1 MTSPPASDRPGSEAS
16 SIPATIR
23 LSDASSDPN
32 SPARA
37 SERLIQRF
45 GGIRPMANKLEVP
58 VTTVQ
63 GWKKRGAI
71 PATRINDLRLAAQR
85 HGIKLDE
92 AELDAVS
99 RSDDRPAASSSL
111 SVSIQDQAPA
121 QDPLAVE
128 GISVAEGQGESIP
141 VNTPLPVPPVLPEV
155 AEAVSPFEMA
165 VEPEP
170 GLETV
175 PGAMPERLSA
185 ARERLVAVQAAM
197 TNAGQRFVLSGA
209 TRLSIAAALVALV
222 AAGIAVLSP
231 SPTSP
236 TASTNAAAPVSE
248 RRIGDLESK
257 VARVALEQGSQTASI
272 EKQIT
277 ALDTRLSQT
286 ASKQSASELAERI
299 AVLERDLPAL
309 QQRVASQGIGA
320 PALGVLLAATQLR
333 GALVTSSPFL
343 NELAAFRLTGFN
355 DPPLRQALES
365 IGGRASAGI
374 ATEAWLIGRFTTV
387 QTNIQRAA
395 SIGNP
400 GARIADIF
408 LDTLS
413 DWVPPLYRLTGV
425 TEGATPR
432 AIADRAQGAMAAGEF
447 PRAVDILG
455 ELSGLSAEVAAP
467 WLAEARA
474 RVIADRSRT
483 LLAKHMLSIATPR

>member
-16 SIPATIR
+16 SISATLR
-23 LSDASSDPN
+23 LSDASSDQG
-32 SPARA
+32 SLAKA

-71 PATRINDLRLAAQR
+71 PATRIADLRLAAQR

-99 RSDDRPAASSSL
+99 RSDDRPAAAPAPSSSP
-111 SVSIQDQAPA
+111 SPAAPA
-121 QDPLAVE
+121 M
-128 GISVAEGQGESIP
+128 AELRGGPVP
-141 VNTPLPVPPVLPEV
+141 VNTPLPVEPVLPHV
-155 AEAVSPFEMA
+155 AEAVPPFELA
-165 VEPEP
+165 VEPAPEP
-170 GLETV
+170 EAA
-175 PGAMPERLSA
+175 PGAMPERLTA

-197 TNAGQRFVLSGA
+197 ANASQRFVVSGA
-209 TRLSIAAALVALV
+209 TRLSIAAALVALI
-222 AAGIAVLSP
+222 AAGIAVMSP
-231 SPTSP
+231 PSTTTT
-236 TASTNAAAPVSE
+236 TAATGAAPASE
-248 RRIGDLESK
+248 RRLGDLEGK
-257 VARVALEQGSQTASI
+257 IARVALEQGSQTTAI
-272 EKQIT
+272 EKRIST
-277 ALDTRLSQT
+277 LDSRLAQT
-286 ASKQSASELAERI
+286 ASKQTAEELAERI
-299 AVLERDLPAL
+299 AILERDLPAL

-333 GALVTSSPFL
+333 GVLTTSNPFL

-355 DPPLRQALES
+355 DPALRQALDG
-365 IGGRASAGI
+365 IGSRASTGI
-374 ATEAWLIGRFTTV
+374 ATEAWLIGRFSSV
-387 QTNIQRAA
+387 QTNILRAA

-400 GARIADIF
+400 GARLADVV

-413 DWVPPLYRLTGV
+413 DWLPPLYRMTGV
-425 TEGATPR
+425 SEGATPR
-432 AIADRAQGAMAAGEF
+432 ALADRAQAAMAAGDF

-455 ELSGLSAEVAAP
+455 ELSGLPAEVAAP

-483 LLAKHMLSIATPR
+483 LLAKHMLSIATPK

>member
-16 SIPATIR
+16 SIPATVR
-23 LSDASSDPN
+23 LSDASSDQN
-32 SPARA
+32 SPAKA

-71 PATRINDLRLAAQR
+71 PAPRIADLRLAAQR

-92 AELDAVS
+92 AELEAVS
-99 RSDDRPAASSSL
+99 RSDDRPAAAA
-111 SVSIQDQAPA
+111 APA
-121 QDPLAVE
+121 ENQPAADPRARPV
-128 GISVAEGQGESIP
+128 P
-141 VNTPLPVPPVLPEV
+141 VNTPLPVEPVLPHV
-155 AEAVSPFEMA
+155 AEAVPPFEMT

-170 GLETV
+170 ETEAA

-185 ARERLVAVQAAM
+185 ARERLVSVQAAM
-197 TNAGQRFVLSGA
+197 ANASQRFVVSGA
-209 TRLSIAAALVALV
+209 TRLSIAAALVALA
-222 AAGIAVLSP
+222 AAGIAVWSP
-231 SPTSP
+231 PSATPAASSA
-236 TASTNAAAPVSE
+236 TASPVSE

-257 VARVALEQGSQTASI
+257 VARVALEQGSQTSAI
-272 EKQIT
+272 EKQIS
-277 ALDTRLSQT
+277 ALDSRLSQT
-286 ASKQSASELAERI
+286 ASKQTAAELAERV
-299 AVLERDLPAL
+299 ALLERDLPAL

-333 GALVTSSPFL
+333 GVLVTSNPFV

-355 DPPLRQALES
+355 DPPLRQALEA
-365 IGGRASAGI
+365 IGGRATAGI
-374 ATEAWLIGRFTTV
+374 ATEAWLIGRFSTV
-387 QTNIQRAA
+387 QTNILRAA

-400 GARIADIF
+400 AARVADVF

-413 DWVPPLYRLTGV
+413 DWLPPVYRLTGV
-425 TEGATPR
+425 SEGSAPR
-432 AIADRAQGAMAAGEF
+432 AVADRAQAAMAAGDF

-455 ELSGLSAEVAAP
+455 ELSGLPAEVAAP

-474 RVIADRSRT
+474 RVTADRSRT
-483 LLAKHMLSIATPR
+483 LLAKHMLSIATPK

>member
-16 SIPATIR
+16 TIPAAVR
-23 LSDASSDPN
+23 LADAPSDQN
-32 SPARA
+32 SLAKA

-71 PATRINDLRLAAQR
+71 PATRLADLRLAAQR

-92 AELDAVS
+92 AELEAVG
-99 RSDDRPAASSSL
+99 RSDDRPVAAPVKEQPAAEARS
-111 SVSIQDQAPA
+111 AP
-121 QDPLAVE
+121 
-128 GISVAEGQGESIP
+128 IP
-141 VNTPLPVPPVLPEV
+141 VNTPLPVDPVLPHV
-155 AEAVSPFEMA
+155 AEAVPPFELA

-170 GLETV
+170 DAGAA

-185 ARERLVAVQAAM
+185 ARERLVSVQAAM
-197 TNAGQRFVLSGA
+197 ANASQRFVVSGA
-209 TRLSIAAALVALV
+209 TRLSIAAALVALIG
-222 AAGIAVLSP
+222 AGIAVWSP
-231 SPTSP
+231 PATTVT
-236 TASTNAAAPVSE
+236 TASGTAVSPASE

-257 VARVALEQGSQTASI
+257 VARVALEQGSQATAI
-272 EKQIT
+272 GKQIT
-277 ALDTRLSQT
+277 ALDSRLSQAAT
-286 ASKQSASELAERI
+286 RQSAEELAERI

-333 GALVTSSPFL
+333 GVLATSTPFV

-355 DPPLRQALES
+355 DPALRQALDA
-365 IGGRASAGI
+365 IGGRGASGI
-374 ATEAWLIGRFTTV
+374 ATEAWLIGRFSTV
-387 QTNIQRAA
+387 QTNILRAA

-400 GARIADIF
+400 AARIADVF

-413 DWVPPLYRLTGV
+413 DWLPPLYRLTGV
-425 TEGATPR
+425 SEGAAPR
-432 AIADRAQGAMAAGEF
+432 AIADRAEAAMAAGDF

-474 RVIADRSRT
+474 RVVADRSRT
-483 LLAKHMLSIATPR
+483 LLAKHMLTIATPK

>member
-16 SIPATIR
+16 SISASVR
-23 LSDASSDPN
+23 LSDASPDLN

-71 PATRINDLRLAAQR
+71 PATRLADLRLAAQR

-92 AELDAVS
+92 AELELVC
-99 RSDDRPAASSSL
+99 RSDDRPAAAT
-111 SVSIQDQAPA
+111 AP
-121 QDPLAVE
+121 PPP
-128 GISVAEGQGESIP
+128 VAEAQPEPIP
-141 VNTPLPVPPVLPEV
+141 VNTPLPVEPVRPAV
-155 AEAVSPFEMA
+155 AEAVPPFEMA

-170 GLETV
+170 PHEAP

-185 ARERLVAVQAAM
+185 ARERLVSVQAAM
-197 TNAGQRFVLSGA
+197 ATAGQRFVVSGSV
-209 TRLSIAAALVALV
+209 RLSLAAAIVALL
-222 AAGIAVLSP
+222 AAGIAVWSP
-231 SPTSP
+231 PSSGPG
-236 TASTNAAAPVSE
+236 ASSSSAAAPVSE

-257 VARVALEQGSQTASI
+257 VARVALEQGSQTAAI

-277 ALDTRLSQT
+277 ALDSRLAQT
-286 ASKQSASELAERI
+286 ASKQTAGDLADRI

-333 GALVTSSPFL
+333 GVLATSTPFV
-343 NELAAFRLTGFN
+343 NELAALRLAGFN
-355 DPPLRQALES
+355 DPPLRQALDA
-365 IGGRASAGI
+365 IGGRATSGI
-374 ATEAWLIGRFTTV
+374 ASEAWLIGRFSAV
-387 QTNIQRAA
+387 QTNILRAA
-395 SIGNP
+395 SLGNP
-400 GARIADIF
+400 VARIGDVV

-413 DWVPPLYRLTGV
+413 DWLPPVYRLTGV
-425 TEGATPR
+425 SEGATPR
-432 AIADRAQGAMAAGEF
+432 AIADRAQASMAAGDF

-455 ELSGLSAEVAAP
+455 ELSGLPAEVAAP

-474 RVIADRSRT
+474 RVTADRSRT
-483 LLAKHMLSIATPR
+483 LLAKHMLSIATPK

>member
-1 MTSPPASDRPGSEAS
+1 MTSPPASDRPGSEAG
-16 SIPATIR
+16 SIPAASR
-23 LSDASSDPN
+23 LSDASSDQN
-32 SPARA
+32 SPAKA

-71 PATRINDLRLAAQR
+71 PATRIADLRLAAQR

-92 AELDAVS
+92 AELELVS
-99 RSDDRPAASSSL
+99 RSDDRPVAAAASP
-111 SVSIQDQAPA
+111 VPA
-121 QDPLAVE
+121 SPVREPAAAEARVE
-128 GISVAEGQGESIP
+128 PIP
-141 VNTPLPVPPVLPEV
+141 VNTPLPVSPVLPPV
-155 AEAVSPFEMA
+155 AEAMPPFELA
-165 VEPEP
+165 VEPAPEP
-170 GLETV
+170 EAA

-185 ARERLVAVQAAM
+185 ARERLVSVQAAM
-197 TNAGQRFVLSGA
+197 ANASQRFVVSGA
-209 TRLSIAAALVALV
+209 TRLSIAAALVALA

-231 SPTSP
+231 SPTPS
-236 TASTNAAAPVSE
+236 TASSPAASTVSE

-277 ALDTRLSQT
+277 ALDSRLSQA
-286 ASKQSASELAERI
+286 ASKQTAAELAER
-299 AVLERDLPAL
+299 VSLLERDLPAL

-333 GALVTSSPFL
+333 GVLTTTNPFV

-355 DPPLRQALES
+355 DPPLRQALEA
-365 IGGRASAGI
+365 IGGRATSGI
-374 ATEAWLIGRFTTV
+374 ATEAWLIGRFSTV
-387 QTNIQRAA
+387 QTNILRAA

-400 GARIADIF
+400 AARVADVL

-413 DWVPPLYRLTGV
+413 DWLPPVYRLTGV
-425 TEGATPR
+425 SEGATPR
-432 AIADRAQGAMAAGEF
+432 AIADRAQAAMAAGDF

-455 ELSGLSAEVAAP
+455 ELSGLPAEVAAP

-474 RVIADRSRT
+474 RVVADRSRT
-483 LLAKHMLSIATPR
+483 LLAKHMLAIATPK

>member
-16 SIPATIR
+16 SIPATVR
-23 LSDASSDPN
+23 LSDASSDQN
-32 SPARA
+32 SLAKA

-71 PATRINDLRLAAQR
+71 PATRLADLRLAAQR

-99 RSDDRPAASSSL
+99 RSDDRPAGVPVATASP
-111 SVSIQDQAPA
+111 VATPPVKEPPAAEARGAP
-121 QDPLAVE
+121 
-128 GISVAEGQGESIP
+128 IP
-141 VNTPLPVPPVLPEV
+141 VNTPLPVEPVLPRT
-155 AEAVSPFEMA
+155 AEALPPFELA

-170 GLETV
+170 EAEAA

-185 ARERLVAVQAAM
+185 ARERLVSVQAAM
-197 TNAGQRFVLSGA
+197 ANASQRFVVSGA
-209 TRLSIAAALVALV
+209 TRLSLAAALIALV
-222 AAGIAVLSP
+222 AAGIAVWSP
-231 SPTSP
+231 PSATTT
-236 TASTNAAAPVSE
+236 TASGTAASPVSE

-257 VARVALEQGSQTASI
+257 VARVALEQGSQSSAI

-277 ALDTRLSQT
+277 ALDSRLAQAATRS
-286 ASKQSASELAERI
+286 SAEELAERV

-333 GALVTSSPFL
+333 GVLTTSTPFV
-343 NELAAFRLTGFN
+343 NEMAAFRLTGFN
-355 DPPLRQALES
+355 DPPLRQALEA
-365 IGGRASAGI
+365 IGGRAASGI
-374 ATEAWLIGRFTTV
+374 ATEAWLIGRFSTV
-387 QTNIQRAA
+387 QTNILRAA

-400 GARIADIF
+400 GARIADVF

-413 DWVPPLYRLTGV
+413 DWLPPVYRLTGAS
-425 TEGATPR
+425 EGATPR
-432 AIADRAQGAMAAGEF
+432 AIADRAQAAMAAGDF

-455 ELSGLSAEVAAP
+455 ELSGLPAEVAAP

-474 RVIADRSRT
+474 RVVADRSRT
-483 LLAKHMLSIATPR
+483 LLAKHMLTIASPK

>member
-16 SIPATIR
+16 SISATVR
-23 LSDASSDPN
+23 LSDASSDQN
-32 SPARA
+32 SLAKA

-71 PATRINDLRLAAQR
+71 PATRLADLRLAAQR

-92 AELDAVS
+92 AELEAVS
-99 RSDDRPAASSSL
+99 RSDDRAAAVPPAAGPT
-111 SVSIQDQAPA
+111 IKDQPA
-121 QDPLAVE
+121 
-128 GISVAEGQGESIP
+128 AEARSTPIP
-141 VNTPLPVPPVLPEV
+141 VDTPLPVEPVLPRT
-155 AEAVSPFEMA
+155 AEAVPPFELA

-170 GLETV
+170 DAETV

-197 TNAGQRFVLSGA
+197 ANASQRFVVSGA
-209 TRLSIAAALVALV
+209 TRLSIAAALVALI
-222 AAGIAVLSP
+222 AAGIAVWSPP
-231 SPTSP
+231 SPTST
-236 TASTNAAAPVSE
+236 TASGTAASPASE

-257 VARVALEQGSQTASI
+257 VARVALEQGSQTTAI

-277 ALDTRLSQT
+277 ALDSRLALAATR
-286 ASKQSASELAERI
+286 QSADELAERI

-333 GALVTSSPFL
+333 GVLATATPFV
-343 NELAAFRLTGFN
+343 NELAALRLTGFN
-355 DPPLRQALES
+355 DAPLRQALDA
-365 IGGRASAGI
+365 IGGRASTGI
-374 ATEAWLIGRFTTV
+374 ATEAWLIGRFSTV
-387 QTNIQRAA
+387 QTNILRAA

-400 GARIADIF
+400 AARIADVF

-413 DWVPPLYRLTGV
+413 DWLPPVYRLTGV
-425 TEGATPR
+425 SEGSTPR
-432 AIADRAQGAMAAGEF
+432 AIADRTEAAMAAGDF

-455 ELSGLSAEVAAP
+455 ELSGLPAEVAAP

-474 RVIADRSRT
+474 RVVADRSRT
-483 LLAKHMLSIATPR
+483 LLAKHMLSIATPK

>member
-16 SIPATIR
+16 SIPATLR
-23 LSDASSDPN
+23 QSDASSDQN
-32 SPARA
+32 SPMKA

-71 PATRINDLRLAAQR
+71 PGTRINDLRLAAQR

-92 AELDAVS
+92 AELDLVT
-99 RSDDRPAASSSL
+99 RTEDRPAGSSPPAAANRDHLVIETESE
-111 SVSIQDQAPA
+111 SVPID
-121 QDPLAVE
+121 
-128 GISVAEGQGESIP
+128 
-141 VNTPLPVPPVLPEV
+141 TPLPVSPVLPEV
-155 AEAVSPFEMA
+155 VEAVPPFEIA
-165 VEPEP
+165 VEPAPEP
-170 GLETV
+170 ETV
-175 PGAMPERLSA
+175 PGAMPERLNA

-197 TNAGQRFVLSGA
+197 TNASQRLVVSGA
-209 TRLSIAAALVALV
+209 TRLSIAAALVALL

-231 SPTSP
+231 STPSP
-236 TASTNAAAPVSE
+236 TLSAPGMTSGSE

-257 VARVALEQGSQTASI
+257 VARVALEQGSQTTAI
-272 EKQIT
+272 EKQIS
-277 ALDTRLSQT
+277 ALDSRLAT
-286 ASKQSASELAERI
+286 AATKQSANELAERI
-299 AVLERDLPAL
+299 AILERELPAL

-355 DPPLRQALES
+355 DPPLRQALET
-365 IGGRASAGI
+365 IGGRASVGI
-374 ATEAWLIGRFTTV
+374 ATEAWLIGRFSTV
-387 QTNIQRAA
+387 HGNILRAA

-400 GARIADIF
+400 GARVADMF

-413 DWVPPLYRLTGV
+413 DWLPPLYRLTGV
-425 TEGATPR
+425 NEGATPR
-432 AIADRAQGAMAAGEF
+432 AIADRAQAAMAAGDF
-447 PRAVDILG
+447 PRSVDILG
-455 ELSGLSAEVAAP
+455 ELSGLPAEVAAP
-467 WLAEARA
+467 WLTEARS
-474 RVIADRSRT
+474 RVVADRSRT

>member
-16 SIPATIR
+16 SLSATLR
-23 LSDASSDPN
+23 LSDASADQGSR
-32 SPARA
+32 AQA

-71 PATRINDLRLAAQR
+71 PATRIADLRLAAQR

-99 RSDDRPAASSSL
+99 RSDDRPAAAPAPSSSPI
-111 SVSIQDQAPA
+111 SIAPSPAAPA
-121 QDPLAVE
+121 M
-128 GISVAEGQGESIP
+128 AELRGGPVP
-141 VNTPLPVPPVLPEV
+141 VNTPLPVEPVLPHV
-155 AEAVSPFEMA
+155 AEAVPPFELA
-165 VEPEP
+165 VEPAPEP
-170 GLETV
+170 EAA
-175 PGAMPERLSA
+175 PGAMPERLTA

-197 TNAGQRFVLSGA
+197 ANASQRFVVSGA
-209 TRLSIAAALVALV
+209 TRLSIAAALVALI
-222 AAGIAVLSP
+222 AAGIAVMSP
-231 SPTSP
+231 PSTT
-236 TASTNAAAPVSE
+236 TAATGAAPASE
-248 RRIGDLESK
+248 RRLGDLEGK
-257 VARVALEQGSQTASI
+257 IARVALEQGSQTTAI
-272 EKQIT
+272 EKRIST
-277 ALDTRLSQT
+277 LDSRLAQT
-286 ASKQSASELAERI
+286 ASKQTAEELAERI
-299 AVLERDLPAL
+299 AILERDLPAL

-333 GALVTSSPFL
+333 GVLTTSNPFL

-355 DPPLRQALES
+355 DPALRQALDG
-365 IGGRASAGI
+365 IGSRASTGI
-374 ATEAWLIGRFTTV
+374 ATEAWLIGRFSSV
-387 QTNIQRAA
+387 QTNILRAA

-400 GARIADIF
+400 GARLADVV

-413 DWVPPLYRLTGV
+413 DWLPPLYRMTGAS
-425 TEGATPR
+425 EGATPR
-432 AIADRAQGAMAAGEF
+432 ALADRAQAAMAAGDF

-455 ELSGLSAEVAAP
+455 ELSGLPAEVAAP

-483 LLAKHMLSIATPR
+483 LLAKHMLSIATPK

>member
-16 SIPATIR
+16 SIPATVR
-23 LSDASSDPN
+23 LSDASSDQN
-32 SPARA
+32 SPAKA

-71 PATRINDLRLAAQR
+71 PATRIADLRLAAQR

-92 AELDAVS
+92 TELEAVS
-99 RSDDRPAASSSL
+99 RSDDRPAA
-111 SVSIQDQAPA
+111 P
-121 QDPLAVE
+121 
-128 GISVAEGQGESIP
+128 SVASVKDQPAAELRAEPIP
-141 VNTPLPVPPVLPEV
+141 VNTPLPIPPVLPPV
-155 AEAVSPFEMA
+155 AEAVPPFEMA

-170 GLETV
+170 EPEAA

-185 ARERLVAVQAAM
+185 ARERLVSVQAAM
-197 TNAGQRFVLSGA
+197 ANASQRFVVSGA
-209 TRLSIAAALVALV
+209 TRLSIAAALIALV
-222 AAGIAVLSP
+222 AAGIAVWSP
-231 SPTSP
+231 PSTTPAGASG
-236 TASTNAAAPVSE
+236 TAASPVSE
-248 RRIGDLESK
+248 RRLGDLESK
-257 VARVALEQGSQTASI
+257 VARVALEQGSQTTAI

-277 ALDTRLSQT
+277 ALDSRLSQAASRQT
-286 ASKQSASELAERI
+286 AEELTERI

-333 GALVTSSPFL
+333 GALVSSTPFV

-355 DPPLRQALES
+355 DPPLRQALEA
-365 IGGRASAGI
+365 IGGRAASGV
-374 ATEAWLIGRFTTV
+374 ATEAWLIGRFSTV
-387 QTNIQRAA
+387 QTNILRAA

-400 GARIADIF
+400 GARIADVV

-413 DWVPPLYRLTGV
+413 DWLPPLYRLTGV
-425 TEGATPR
+425 SEGATPR
-432 AIADRAQGAMAAGEF
+432 AIADRAQAAMAAGDF

-455 ELSGLSAEVAAP
+455 ELSGLPAEVAAP

-474 RVIADRSRT
+474 RVVADRSRT
-483 LLAKHMLSIATPR
+483 LLAKHMLSIATPK

>member
-16 SIPATIR
+16 SIPATSR
-23 LSDASSDPN
+23 LSDASSDQN
-32 SPARA
+32 SPAKA

-71 PATRINDLRLAAQR
+71 PATRIADLRLAAQR

-92 AELDAVS
+92 AELELVS
-99 RSDDRPAASSSL
+99 RSDDRPVAAM
-111 SVSIQDQAPA
+111 VKEPPPA
-121 QDPLAVE
+121 EARVE
-128 GISVAEGQGESIP
+128 PIP
-141 VNTPLPVPPVLPEV
+141 VNTPLPVSPVLPPV
-155 AEAVSPFEMA
+155 AEAMPPFELA
-165 VEPEP
+165 VEPAPEP
-170 GLETV
+170 EAA

-185 ARERLVAVQAAM
+185 ARERLVSVQAAM
-197 TNAGQRFVLSGA
+197 ANASQRFVVSGA
-209 TRLSIAAALVALV
+209 TRLSIAAALVALA

-231 SPTSP
+231 SPTPS
-236 TASTNAAAPVSE
+236 TASSPATSPVSE

-277 ALDTRLSQT
+277 ALDSRLSQA
-286 ASKQSASELAERI
+286 ASKQTASELAER
-299 AVLERDLPAL
+299 VSLLERDLPAL

-333 GALVTSSPFL
+333 GVLTTTSPFV

-355 DPPLRQALES
+355 DPPLRQALEA
-365 IGGRASAGI
+365 IGGRATSGI
-374 ATEAWLIGRFTTV
+374 ATEAWLIGRFSTV
-387 QTNIQRAA
+387 QTNILRAA

-400 GARIADIF
+400 AARVADVL

-413 DWVPPLYRLTGV
+413 DWLPPVYRLTGV
-425 TEGATPR
+425 SEGAAPR
-432 AIADRAQGAMAAGEF
+432 AVADRAQAAMAAGDF

-455 ELSGLSAEVAAP
+455 ELSGLPAEVAAP

-474 RVIADRSRT
+474 RVVADRSRT
-483 LLAKHMLSIATPR
+483 LLAKHMLAIATPK

>member
-16 SIPATIR
+16 SIPATLR
-23 LSDASSDPN
+23 LSDASSDQG
-32 SPARA
+32 SLAKA

-71 PATRINDLRLAAQR
+71 PATRIADLRLAAQR

-99 RSDDRPAASSSL
+99 RSDDRPAAAPAPSSSPI
-111 SVSIQDQAPA
+111 STAPSPAAPA
-121 QDPLAVE
+121 M
-128 GISVAEGQGESIP
+128 AELRGGPIP
-141 VNTPLPVPPVLPEV
+141 VNTPLPVEPVLPHV
-155 AEAVSPFEMA
+155 AEAVPPFELA
-165 VEPEP
+165 VEPAPEP
-170 GLETV
+170 DAA
-175 PGAMPERLSA
+175 PGAMPERLTA

-197 TNAGQRFVLSGA
+197 ANASQRFVVSGA
-209 TRLSIAAALVALV
+209 TRLSIAAALVALI

-231 SPTSP
+231 PSTTTT
-236 TASTNAAAPVSE
+236 TAATGAAPVSE
-248 RRIGDLESK
+248 RRIGDLEGK
-257 VARVALEQGSQTASI
+257 VARVALEQGSQTTAV
-272 EKQIT
+272 EKRIT
-277 ALDTRLSQT
+277 TLDARLAQT
-286 ASKQSASELAERI
+286 ASKQTAEELAERI
-299 AVLERDLPAL
+299 AILERDLPAL

-333 GALVTSSPFL
+333 GVLTTSNPFL

-355 DPPLRQALES
+355 DPALRQALDG
-365 IGGRASAGI
+365 IGSRASTGI
-374 ATEAWLIGRFTTV
+374 ATEAWLIGRFSSV
-387 QTNIQRAA
+387 QTNILRAA

-400 GARIADIF
+400 GARLADVV

-413 DWVPPLYRLTGV
+413 DWLPPLYRMTGV
-425 TEGATPR
+425 SEGATPR
-432 AIADRAQGAMAAGEF
+432 ALADRAQAAMAAGDF

-455 ELSGLSAEVAAP
+455 ELSGLPAEVAAP

-483 LLAKHMLSIATPR
+483 LLAKHMLSIANPK